1 LYSCITFVLIELTIS
16 FSQQVYCLS
25 KDEVPT
31 YNTPIENVIT
41 ATANVHYK
49 IFLQVTDVIS
59 VPHVKEIN
67 IAKRQ
72 CKFPEENAD
81 FYLYNLYSYS
91 TCLVECR
98 RREFMRLC
106 NCTNPLMPAA
116 SKLWSNVV
124 TEIMRRG
131 NT

>member
-1 LYSCITFVLIELTIS
+1 M
-16 FSQQVYCLS
+16 
-25 KDEVPT
+25 
-31 YNTPIENVIT
+31 ENVII
-41 ATANVHYK
+41 ASANVYYK
-49 IFLQVTDVIS
+49 IFLQVTEVIS
-59 VPHVKEIN
+59 VPQVKEIN

-72 CKFPEENAD
+72 CKFPEENAN

-98 RREFMRLC
+98 RREIMHLC

-131 NT
+131 NV